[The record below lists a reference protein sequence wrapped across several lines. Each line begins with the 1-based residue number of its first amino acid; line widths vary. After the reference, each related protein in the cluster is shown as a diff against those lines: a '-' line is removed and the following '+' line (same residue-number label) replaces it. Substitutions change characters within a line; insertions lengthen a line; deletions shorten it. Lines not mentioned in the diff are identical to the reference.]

1 MERLFV
7 TFSTSKLKQLESR
20 IQECL
25 DRLSPEQIWWRPSE
39 ENNSVANLVLHLTG
53 NVRQWIISSVGGAED
68 TRERD
73 AEFAARGQ
81 EDLRQ
86 LRSGLSDT
94 VAQAVQTIEG
104 LSAARLADSVRV
116 QGYDK
121 SVLEVVY
128 HVVEHFSQHTGQI
141 IYITKALQK
150 QDLGFYS
157 HLKSATHG
165 EKTP

>member
-7 TFSTSKLKQLESR
+7 TFSINKLKQLESR

-53 NVRQWIISSVGGAED
+53 NVRQWIISSVGGAAD

-81 EDLRQ
+81 EDLQQ